1 MQSGSTFWKYALSF
15 GTIVIVS
22 LILLSVTN
30 YFAGR
35 AGTPETTCITSSGDP
50 C

>member
-1 MQSGSTFWKYALSF
+1 MQSSGTFWKYALSF

-22 LILLSVTN
+22 LILLFVTN
-30 YFAGR
+30 HFAGR
-35 AGTPETTCITSSGDP
+35 TGTPETTCITSSGDP